1 MRTKRFSEQQIADAL
16 AELASGRDPEVV
28 CADLQ
33 ITREILDAWRSRYA
47 GAALSTVR
55 RLRDTETE
63 LGALK
68 RMYAELAL
76 ENERLKA
83 LLSRKR

>member
-1 MRTKRFSEQQIADAL
+1 MRTKRFSEQQIANAL
-16 AELASGRDPEVV
+16 SQLASGREPEAV
-28 CADLQ
+28 CEDLQ
-33 ITREILDAWRSRYA
+33 ITRETLEAWRSRYA

-55 RLRDTETE
+55 RLREAEME

-83 LLSRKR
+83 LLAGKR